1 MSRYVKFFSA
11 LFGGIATWGYTA
23 ASEGGI
29 DTAEW
34 FGVLAVLGTA
44 LAVFQFPNTPPEGE
58 ARDPDMSER
67 EKGHYDPIS
76 LGIFAV
82 VLVVVLVVLLKILE
96 RA

>member
-29 DTAEW
+29 DASEW

-44 LAVFQFPNTPPEGE
+44 LAVFQFPNTPPAGE
-58 ARDPDMSER
+58 PRDPDMSEQA
-67 EKGHYDPIS
+67 GHYDPIG

-82 VLVVVLVVLLKILE
+82 VLILVLVVLLKVLDH
-96 RA
+96 A